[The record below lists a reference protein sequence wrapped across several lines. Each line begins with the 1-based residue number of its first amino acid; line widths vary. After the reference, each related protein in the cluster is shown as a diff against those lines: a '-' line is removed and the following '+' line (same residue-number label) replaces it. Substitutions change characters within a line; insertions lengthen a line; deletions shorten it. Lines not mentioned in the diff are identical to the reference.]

1 MNRLVFALTTIATL
15 GAGAVHAVEQRP
27 ILTLDIARKMTVACE
42 ARALQ
47 EGWKLDIAVLDGGGN
62 LKYFVRMDD
71 SYLKSID
78 IAMLKAQTSA
88 GFPVSTK
95 FVGELAAGRLPGIAY
110 VPGIVTFE
118 GGLPIVTGSGHH
130 IGAIGVSGGMAVD
143 DGICAQVAVD
153 AVKEDLR

>member
-1 MNRLVFALTTIATL
+1 MNRLVTALSTVAAL
-15 GAGAVHAVEQRP
+15 AAGAAQAVEQRP
-27 ILTLDIARKMTVACE
+27 ILTLEIARKMTAACE
-42 ARALQ
+42 AKAI
-47 EGWKLDIAVLDGGGN
+47 EAGWKLDIAVVDGGGN

-95 FVGELAAGRLPGIAY
+95 FVGELASGRLPGIAY

-118 GGLPIVTGSGHH
+118 GGLPIVTGDGHH

-153 AVKEDLR
+153 AVQQDLR